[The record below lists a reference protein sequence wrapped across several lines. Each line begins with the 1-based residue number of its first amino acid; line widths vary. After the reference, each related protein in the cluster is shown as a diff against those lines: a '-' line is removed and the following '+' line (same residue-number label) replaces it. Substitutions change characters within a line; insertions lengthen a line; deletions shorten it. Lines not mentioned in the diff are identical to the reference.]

1 MPWSEPIQ
9 PPKGKKLATLKDA
22 AAFILALPKSK
33 QLSPEWQA
41 AGEAVIMAAEDQGPL
56 MHAYVGNDAGSA
68 RSKANSRIQSIERG
82 DGES

>member
-33 QLSPEWQA
+33 QLSPE
-41 AGEAVIMAAEDQGPL
+41 
-56 MHAYVGNDAGSA
+56 
-68 RSKANSRIQSIERG
+68 
-82 DGES
+82 